1 MKLCDRLKALRI
13 QNSMT
18 QRELGG
24 YLNVS
29 ELSIRNWETG
39 AKNPSMAAIISIA
52 RVFNVTTDYLLGV
65 HIEVETDSLVLNK
78 HEAALLSNY
87 RTLDRYGKKLVET
100 LCLLEK
106 SRVEDSATSK
116 STIIPFKSTPSRYIP
131 KYITPAAA
139 GESVPL
145 DGEDFEMIL
154 IDESIPLDADFAVRI
169 QGDSMYPYIK
179 DGDTVY
185 VKKNCELSI
194 GDVGLFCVDG
204 AMYCKQYFIDNEHN
218 LILVSANPRLSH
230 TNIFV
235 SKDSGSSV
243 QCYGRVLLDSKIE
256 LPDYIYK

>member
-1 MKLCDRLKALRI
+1 MELCDRLKALRI

-18 QRELGG
+18 QRELGIS
-24 YLNVS
+24 LNVS

-39 AKNPSMAAIISIA
+39 AKKPSMAAIISIA

-65 HIEVETDSLVLNK
+65 YIEAETNGLVLNK
-78 HEAALLSNY
+78 REAALLSNY
-87 RTLDRYGKKLVET
+87 RTLDKYGKKLVET

-106 SRVEDSATSK
+106 SRAEDNATPK
-116 STIIPFKSTPSRYIP
+116 STIVPFKSTPSRYIP

-154 IDESIPLDADFAVRI
+154 IDESVPLDADFAVRI
-169 QGDSMYPYIK
+169 QGDSMYPYIN

-185 VKKNCELSI
+185 VKKNCELSV

-204 AMYCKQYFIDNEHN
+204 AIYCKQYFIDSERN
-218 LILVSANPRLSH
+218 LVLVSANPALRH

-235 SKDSGSSV
+235 SFDSESTV
-243 QCYGRVLLDSKIE
+243 KCYGKILLDKKINLTQYLYE
-256 LPDYIYK
+256 